1 MNDGKRK
8 RYRIADAEIEIAF
21 TENYTEIICRDYEV
35 KAEGKPDFV
44 IEVTDE
50 EVRQCRQATAQTC
63 LYMREHYSL
72 QRQRSYSDS
81 EEEIRKNNSDAEG
94 IRTI

>member
-1 MNDGKRK
+1 
-8 RYRIADAEIEIAF
+8 
-21 TENYTEIICRDYEV
+21 
-35 KAEGKPDFV
+35 
-44 IEVTDE
+44 
-50 EVRQCRQATAQTC
+50 

-94 IRTI
+94 IRTV

>member
-1 MNDGKRK
+1 
-8 RYRIADAEIEIAF
+8 
-21 TENYTEIICRDYEV
+21 
-35 KAEGKPDFV
+35 
-44 IEVTDE
+44 
-50 EVRQCRQATAQTC
+50 
-63 LYMREHYSL
+63 L

>member
-1 MNDGKRK
+1 METVKKRK
-8 RYRIADAEIEIAF
+8 WKHRRKQTAVEAQAEAETVVKRRRKWKYRRQRFGNSAVD
-21 TENYTEIICRDYEV
+21 RRR
-35 KAEGKPDFV
+35 KLKPV
-44 IEVTDE
+44 
-50 EVRQCRQATAQTC
+50 
-63 LYMREHYSL
+63 YMREHYSL

>member
-1 MNDGKRK
+1 METVKET
-8 RYRIADAEIEIAF
+8 EIEAQAE
-21 TENYTEIICRDYEV
+21 TETAVEAQAEAETVVETVVETQAEMEVQEAAAQEI
-35 KAEGKPDFV
+35 
-44 IEVTDE
+44 
-50 EVRQCRQATAQTC
+50 RQCRQATAQTC